1 MLSTNTDAMAPATMP
16 TIDAAGADDNSNSS
30 ADAEAADAR
39 ARELAGLMARAIT
52 REFDR
57 TLEQL
62 IKLRNTRYARAI
74 EELDNHESDALAREY
89 EELQTAIHDIE
100 ATLPAKT
107 RVTQHEIDVL
117 SVSGAPDAQR
127 DIAAKRA
134 ELKELQHRLPVMK
147 QRMSEIQ
154 DCFQEINRQK
164 RNVAKPVYEQWLKA
178 VQPIVLAAEHGLFIT
193 LLGGLEKDL
202 SLYQER
208 TGTGRTGDHQGP
220 SLHEGYLRG
229 ITAGARS
236 PEYEAA
242 RHWYR

>member
-1 MLSTNTDAMAPATMP
+1 MP
-16 TIDAAGADDNSNSS
+16 TIALAELIENAFTDELSGQQMSDAIATLFSS
-30 ADAEAADAR
+30 VLNRLVA
-39 ARELAGLMARAIT
+39 
-52 REFDR
+52 
-57 TLEQL
+57 
-62 IKLRNTRYARAI
+62 LRDERYSAAI
-74 EELDNHESDALAREY
+74 EELDNHESEALAKEY
-89 EELQTAIHDIE
+89 GDLEEDIRAIE

-117 SVSGAPDAQR
+117 SVSGAPNAQR

-134 ELKELQHRLPVMK
+134 ELKELQHRPPVMK

-164 RNVAKPVYEQWLKA
+164 RNVAKPVYEQWLKL

-220 SLHEGYLRG
+220 SLHEGYLRE
-229 ITAGARS
+229 ITANERS
-236 PEYEAA
+236 LEWQAG
-242 RHWYR
+242 RHWYGM